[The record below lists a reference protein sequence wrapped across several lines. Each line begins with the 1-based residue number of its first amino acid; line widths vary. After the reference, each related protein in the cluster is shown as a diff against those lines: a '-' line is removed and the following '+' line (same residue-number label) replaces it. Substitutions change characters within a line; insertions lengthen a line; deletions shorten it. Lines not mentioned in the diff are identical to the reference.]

1 MFPAQPPILLGI
13 PGALEPTTHDRRAR
27 TMTTFDIYSLTG
39 LLIATYLTLATQ
51 AL

>member
-1 MFPAQPPILLGI
+1 
-13 PGALEPTTHDRRAR
+13 
-27 TMTTFDIYSLTG
+27 MTTFDIYSLTG

>member
-1 MFPAQPPILLGI
+1 MLTL
-13 PGALEPTTHDRRAR
+13 DV
-27 TMTTFDIYSLTG
+27 YSLTG